1 MKVFK
6 KTKNIIIKINH
17 PVRKEALQQFNK
29 HCVAAT
35 PPSKGGET
43 YSIVSCNIA
52 KLKLT
57 PIPQGGKDYNPFPPG
72 GSPDSYREGRRFK

>member
-1 MKVFK
+1 MEIMKDFR

-17 PVRKEALQQFNK
+17 PGRKEALQQFNK

-43 YSIVSCNIA
+43 FFAFPQLIIVLA
-52 KLKLT
+52 
-57 PIPQGGKDYNPFPPG
+57 
-72 GSPDSYREGRRFK
+72 